1 MWSHP
6 PIELLQQDDQDGWW
20 QPKPGARLPSEAEL
34 RRMLSPDQWCAY
46 DSTKAGLHRLYEQ
59 GISKYDAL
67 TAIPPERMQIA
78 IEQLP
83 EVCDLVASPST
94 PLPAPRLPHACA
106 HTMAC
111 PCVS

>member
-1 MWSHP
+1 
-6 PIELLQQDDQDGWW
+6 
-20 QPKPGARLPSEAEL
+20 
-34 RRMLSPDQWCAY
+34 MLSPDQWCAY

-83 EVCDLVASPST
+83 EV
-94 PLPAPRLPHACA
+94 
-106 HTMAC
+106 
-111 PCVS
+111 